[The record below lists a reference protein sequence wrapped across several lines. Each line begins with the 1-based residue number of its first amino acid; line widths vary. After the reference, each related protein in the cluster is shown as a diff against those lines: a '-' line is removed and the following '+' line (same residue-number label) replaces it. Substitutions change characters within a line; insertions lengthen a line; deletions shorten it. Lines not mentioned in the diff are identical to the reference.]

1 MVNHS
6 SNERRR
12 LSPLRILDT
21 VYRFRD
27 ARVLLTAFELGVF
40 TALEGGAKT
49 AIEVARLL
57 ETGERATDRLMD
69 ALCAMGFLAKTHG
82 KFSNTPLS
90 SRILVEG
97 KPDYMAGL
105 MHSVSLWRTWST
117 LTEAVRAGTS
127 VALREAVDVRGE
139 NWLQAFIA
147 AMHMRAYRQAPAIV
161 ALIDLRGVRR
171 VLDVGGGSGAYS
183 MAFVRAGKGIQAV
196 VFDLPNVVPLTRR
209 YIEAEG
215 LSDRIETVT
224 GDYTRDSLGGG
235 FDLVFLSAI
244 IHSNSVDVNKQ
255 LLKKAGDALNP
266 NGRLIIQDH
275 IMDEDRTA
283 PLAGAF
289 FALNM
294 LVGTQA
300 GDTYTESEVRSW
312 MQEAGFK
319 SVRRKANPLGTDLMI
334 GRKR

>member
-1 MVNHS
+1 
-6 SNERRR
+6 
-12 LSPLRILDT
+12 
-21 VYRFRD
+21 
-27 ARVLLTAFELGVF
+27 
-40 TALEGGAKT
+40 
-49 AIEVARLL
+49 
-57 ETGERATDRLMD
+57 
-69 ALCAMGFLAKTHG
+69 
-82 KFSNTPLS
+82 
-90 SRILVEG
+90 
-97 KPDYMAGL
+97 
-105 MHSVSLWRTWST
+105 
-117 LTEAVRAGTS
+117 
-127 VALREAVDVRGE
+127 
-139 NWLQAFIA
+139 
-147 AMHMRAYRQAPAIV
+147 
-161 ALIDLRGVRR
+161 
-171 VLDVGGGSGAYS
+171 

-312 MQEAGFK
+312 MEEAGFK